1 MNPQRQTLLFD
12 LDGTLTDSRPGI
24 VACIRHAL
32 LRMATGA
39 LPGDDAMLACLGP
52 PLRESFARLLATDD
66 PQVIDRA
73 IAHFRERFD
82 DIGWRE
88 NDVYAGIA
96 DALAALAARGH
107 RMMVCTSKPGVYAR
121 RIVTHFGLD
130 GAFAAVYGS
139 GLDGALDYKRDLL
152 AHLIIREGIDPSRT
166 QMIGDRHH
174 DVRAARANATSAIG
188 VLWGYGSRDELAD
201 ADRLVTT
208 PAELVEA
215 LASSA

>member
-1 MNPQRQTLLFD
+1 MNPRRQTLLFD

-32 LRMATGA
+32 TRMATGA
-39 LPGDDAMLACLGP
+39 PPGDDAMLACLGP

-88 NDVYAGIA
+88 NNVYPGIA
-96 DALAALAARGH
+96 DTLAALAARGH

-121 RIVTHFGLD
+121 RIVAHFGLD
-130 GAFAAVYGS
+130 GVFTAVYGS
-139 GLDGALDYKRDLL
+139 GLDGALDDKRDLL
-152 AHLIIREGIDPSRT
+152 AHLIGREGVDPSHT

-201 ADRLVTT
+201 ADRLVAT
-208 PAELVEA
+208 PAELAGA